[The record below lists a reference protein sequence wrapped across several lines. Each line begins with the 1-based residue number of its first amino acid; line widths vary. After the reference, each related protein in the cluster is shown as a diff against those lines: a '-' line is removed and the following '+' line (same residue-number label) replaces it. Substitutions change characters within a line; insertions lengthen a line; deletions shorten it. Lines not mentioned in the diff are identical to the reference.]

1 MRSHRG
7 PQVLLALR
15 IKNNLRERKLLRPQ
29 GCSEERRLGEG
40 RGGQNEL
47 EGARRRE
54 KGGAREGE
62 TKRRGETWR
71 SYRWQ

>member
-40 RGGQNEL
+40 RGG
-47 EGARRRE
+47 GRM
-54 KGGAREGE
+54 
-62 TKRRGETWR
+62 
-71 SYRWQ
+71 S